1 MQRKKPDGE
10 PKMNDRRKIGFIG
23 LGNMGRRMSLN
34 LLKAGFKLTV
44 YDVRPEAVLDLVQ
57 HGAAA
62 AKNPAKV
69 AQNSDVIITSLPTP
83 EALKEV
89 ILGTSGIVTASKRA
103 LIVIVT
109 DTVSPESIRKL
120 ASAVE
125 MQGIEVLDAPVSGG
139 TSGAENAT
147 LTIMVGGKKETF
159 ENCIDILRTIG
170 KEIIYVGS
178 AGCGNVVKLV
188 NNLLSLS
195 SVAALCEGIV
205 LGVKAGVDAQTL
217 RNVIMTSTGRSYAL
231 EHKLPNVI
239 AKGKFEGGFAVDLA
253 LKDLNFAVNLGKS
266 YQMPMTIAEVTRRI
280 YEEAKS
286 KGLGRKDH
294 TAIITLLEE
303 LTGVRIRY

>member
-1 MQRKKPDGE
+1 
-10 PKMNDRRKIGFIG
+10 MNDSRKIGFIG
-23 LGNMGRRMSLN
+23 LGNMGSRMSVN

-44 YDVRPEAVLDLVQ
+44 YDVRPEAVINLVQ

-62 AKNPAKV
+62 AESPAEV
-69 AQNSDVIITSLPTP
+69 AQNSDVVITSLPTP
-83 EALKEV
+83 EALREV
-89 ILGTSGIVTASKRA
+89 VLGTSGIATASKQN

-109 DTVSPESIRKL
+109 DTVSPETIREL
-120 ASAVE
+120 APAVE
-125 MQGIEVLDAPVSGG
+125 TQGIEILDAPVSGG
-139 TSGAENAT
+139 VSGAENAT

-159 ENCIDILRTIG
+159 ENCLEILRTIG
-170 KEIIYVGS
+170 KEIIYVGG
-178 AGCGNVVKLV
+178 AGCGNVAKLV

-217 RNVIMTSTGRSYAL
+217 RNIIMVSTGRSYAL
-231 EHKLPNVI
+231 EQKLPNVI

-253 LKDLNFAVNLGKS
+253 LKDLSLAANLGRS
-266 YQMPMTIAEVTRRI
+266 YQMPMTMAEVTRRI

-294 TAIITLLEE
+294 TAIITILEE
-303 LTGVRIRY
+303 LTGIQVRY

>member
-1 MQRKKPDGE
+1 
-10 PKMNDRRKIGFIG
+10 
-23 LGNMGRRMSLN
+23 MSLN

-62 AKNPAKV
+62 AESPAEV
-69 AQNSDVIITSLPTP
+69 AQNSDVVVTSLPTSK
-83 EALKEV
+83 ALKEV
-89 ILGTSGIVTASKRA
+89 FLGNSGIATASKKD

-109 DTVSPESIRKL
+109 DTVLPETIREL

-125 MQGIEVLDAPVSGG
+125 RQGIEVLDAPVSGG

-159 ENCIDILRTIG
+159 DNCLEILRKIG
-170 KEIIYVGS
+170 KEIIYVGG
-178 AGCGNVVKLV
+178 AGCGDVVKLV

-195 SVAALCEGIV
+195 SVAALCEGII

-231 EHKLPNVI
+231 EHKLPSVI

-253 LKDLNFAVNLGKS
+253 LKDLNFAVNLGKG
-266 YQMPMTIAEVTRRI
+266 YHMPMRIAEVTRRI
-280 YEEAKS
+280 YEQAKS

-294 TAIITLLEE
+294 TVIITLLEE
-303 LTGVRIRY
+303 LTGAQIRY